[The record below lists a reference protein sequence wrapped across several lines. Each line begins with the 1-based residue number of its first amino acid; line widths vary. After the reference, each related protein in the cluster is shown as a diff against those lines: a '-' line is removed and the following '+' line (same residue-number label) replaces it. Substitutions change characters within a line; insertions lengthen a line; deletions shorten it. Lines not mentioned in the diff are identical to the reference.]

1 MLIWS
6 VLLRFLR
13 SVVSSWRKWWIA
25 VCCCTCLF
33 ESMFSGVCGWVD
45 NSHGGTIYM
54 EEIGKRYNPGHTSP
68 PLFFFLES
76 HLLLNIYNHTL
87 SGMPRNDKEID
98 TVIFCV
104 ICLVLWIIF
113 SHSEGMKQLGD
124 GNSEEWSWGTEARLS
139 PEANT
144 KPT

>member
-1 MLIWS
+1 MVSVGGLIT
-6 VLLRFLR
+6 VMVGLFI
-13 SVVSSWRKWWIA
+13 WRKLA
-25 VCCCTCLF
+25 
-33 ESMFSGVCGWVD
+33 
-45 NSHGGTIYM
+45 NATIQD
-54 EEIGKRYNPGHTSP
+54 IP
-68 PLFFFLES
+68 PPPPFFFLES

-124 GNSEEWSWGTEARLS
+124 GNSEEWS
-139 PEANT
+139 
-144 KPT
+144 